1 MSVTFSEKPV
11 LVFWETTKACPL
23 SCVHCRASAIL
34 GPVPGELTTEEG
46 MRVIDQVK
54 SFGTPPPVL
63 VFTGGDPL
71 MRADLPRL
79 LAYAKRLGVPFAVSP
94 AVSRNLTDGV
104 LADLRDMGASSI
116 SISLDGAGAE
126 THDSIRRVAGTFEL
140 SLDRVRTATDLGVNV
155 QVNTAVMKANLRE
168 LPAMLDLVRGLGVEI
183 WELFFLIQVGR
194 GSGVADLTPAEYE
207 SACNFAYD
215 ASRRG
220 VVVRCVE
227 APFIRRVASRRSA
240 AGDYWRD
247 EGYLAMSR
255 GLGGAAGG
263 LAPSTLGPRGTL
275 DGDGIIF
282 VGHDGTINPGGLL
295 PVPLGNV
302 KDDDLAAVYRTDPLL
317 NKIRG
322 REFSGPCGR
331 CSYSGVCGGSRARAY
346 AYSGDPLGSDP
357 ACLLSGASA

>member
-1 MSVTFSEKPV
+1 MTFSERPV

-46 MRVIDQVK
+46 VRVIDQVR

-79 LAYAKRLGVPFAVSP
+79 LAYAKGSGVPFAVSP

-104 LADLRDMGASSI
+104 LAGVRDMGASSI
-116 SISLDGAGAE
+116 SISLDGARPE

-140 SLDRVRTATDLGVNV
+140 TLDRVRKAIELGVNV
-155 QVNTAVMKANLRE
+155 QVNTAVMQANLRE
-168 LPAMLDLVRGLGVEI
+168 LPAMLDLVRGLGVKI

-227 APFIRRVASRRSA
+227 APFVRRVASRRSA
-240 AGDYWRD
+240 EGDYWRD
-247 EGYLAMSR
+247 EAYLAMSR
-255 GLGGAAGG
+255 ELGGGAGA

-282 VGHDGTINPGGLL
+282 VGHDGTISPGGLL

-302 KDDDLAAVYRTDPLL
+302 KGDDLAAVYRTDPLL
-317 NKIRG
+317 RKIRG
-322 REFSGPCGR
+322 REFSGACGR
-331 CSYSGVCGGSRARAY
+331 CSYSSVCGGSRARAY